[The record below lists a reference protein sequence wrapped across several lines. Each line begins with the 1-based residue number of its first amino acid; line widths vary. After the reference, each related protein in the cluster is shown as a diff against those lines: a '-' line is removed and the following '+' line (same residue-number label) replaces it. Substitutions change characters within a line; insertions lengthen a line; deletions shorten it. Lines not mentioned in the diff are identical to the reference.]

1 MINIVKSGEQVM
13 NNRDI
18 LNRELIND
26 LLVRLFNQILDIETQ
41 YMKAHDVAD
50 LSISE
55 LHLLDA
61 ISSSSHPTMSEV
73 AQKATLTN
81 GTITTAVKK
90 LEDKKYVVRTKDE
103 EDRRIIRVSLTAKGV
118 RVCQVHQGFHDDMV
132 SRVCDETQV
141 LDDELL
147 LKSLQQLLYFFEEV
161 KERYI
166 GV

>member
-1 MINIVKSGEQVM
+1 M

-41 YMKAHDVAD
+41 YMKAHGVAD

-55 LHLLDA
+55 LHLLDT
-61 ISSSSHPTMSEV
+61 ISGSSHPTMSEV

-90 LEDKKYVVRTKDE
+90 LEEKKYVQRTKDE
-103 EDRRIIRVSLTAKGV
+103 NDRRIMRVGLTPRGIKV
-118 RVCQVHQGFHDDMV
+118 SRVHQEFHDDMV
-132 SRVCDETQV
+132 SQVCDESHV

-147 LKSLQQLLYFFEEV
+147 LKSLRQLLYFFEEV

-166 GV
+166 GE